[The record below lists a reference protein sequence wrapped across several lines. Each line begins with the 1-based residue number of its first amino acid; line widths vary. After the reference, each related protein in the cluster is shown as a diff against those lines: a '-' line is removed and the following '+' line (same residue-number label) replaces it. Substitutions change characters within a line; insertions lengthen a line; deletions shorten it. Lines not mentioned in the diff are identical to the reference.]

1 MRGMT
6 HTLRSSA
13 SLLAALTLL
22 GAACGPGAAPAAPTT
37 APAAAPT
44 AAPAAKPTTAPA
56 AAPTTAPAAAK
67 PTTAPAAP
75 APTVA
80 ATAAAKPA
88 AAGAGRGAGGQ
99 LKILY
104 WQAPTTL
111 NVHLAQGTKDQDAS
125 RLILE
130 PLAASGPDGKPIAV
144 LAAEVP
150 TLDNGGISK
159 DQKSITWKLK
169 PGVKWSDG
177 TPFTADDV
185 VFTWQYVADPKTAA
199 SDLSIADGV
208 VSVEAKD
215 PTTVVVTFKDPNPYP
230 YQIFVSAQGPIIQKK
245 QFQDFIGEKATDAP
259 GNLAPIGT
267 GPYKVT
273 DFKPGDVVT
282 YTMNENYRDPN
293 KPFFKEVQIK
303 GGGDAT
309 SAARAVFQT
318 GDVDYAWNLQV
329 EAQVLNQLSQGGK
342 GDLVTSPSP
351 NVERL
356 LLNFADPNTDEGGA
370 RAEPD
375 TKHPF
380 LSDINVRKA
389 FAMAVDRKSIG
400 DQLYGPA
407 GQSACNIVTSPPDLV
422 SPNTASMDVCKYDIA
437 AANALLDQAGWTK
450 GSDGIRA
457 KNGVKMHVVYQT
469 TVNPLRQKEQD
480 IVKSGW
486 QQLGVEVELKSVDA
500 SVFFASDAGNPDTA
514 SHFYTDVEMFTN
526 GAASPDMTQYVALW
540 TTDQITQKSNQ
551 WHGNNYHR
559 WSNADYD
566 TIYNQLKTETDP
578 AKRHDLIIKAND
590 LLVGQVVVIPLVA
603 RTQPTDGISKA
614 IQGEIPNPW
623 DSVLWN
629 IADWSKTGG

>member
-1 MRGMT
+1 MRRT
-6 HTLRSSA
+6 AYLVSA
-13 SLLAALTLL
+13 WTLL
-22 GAACGPGAAPAAPTT
+22 LAACGPAAAPGPTSAPAAPATT
-37 APAAAPT
+37 
-44 AAPAAKPTTAPA
+44 APAAKPTTAAA
-56 AAPTTAPAAAK
+56 AAPTTAPAAAG
-67 PTTAPAAP
+67 PTTAPAVP
-75 APTVA
+75 APTIA
-80 ATAAAKPA
+80 PTAAAKPA
-88 AAGAGRGAGGQ
+88 TAGGGRGAGGT

-104 WQAPTTL
+104 WQAPTIL
-111 NVHLAQGTKDQDAS
+111 NTHLAQGTKDQDAS

-150 TLDNGGISK
+150 TLDNGGIAK
-159 DQKSITWKLK
+159 DLKSITWKIK
-169 PGVKWSDG
+169 PGIKWSDG

-199 SDLSIADGV
+199 STTQIVDGV

-215 PTTVVVTFKDPNPYP
+215 PLTVVVTFKDPNPYP

-245 QFQDFIGEKATDAP
+245 QFQDFIGDKAKDAP

-282 YTMNENYRDPN
+282 YAINDNYRDPN

-342 GDLVTSPSP
+342 ATLVTAASP
-351 NVERL
+351 NIERL
-356 LLNFADPNTDEGGA
+356 LLNFADPNIDEGGA

-380 LSDINVRKA
+380 FSDINVRKA

-407 GQSACNIVTSPPDLV
+407 GQAACNMITSPADLV

-437 AANALLDQAGWTK
+437 AANQLLDQAGWTK

-457 KNGVKMHVVYQT
+457 KNGVRMHVVYQT

-480 IVKSGW
+480 IVKQGW
-486 QQLGVEVELKSVDA
+486 TQLGVEVELKSVDA
-500 SVFFASDAGNPDTA
+500 AVFFSSDAGNPDTA

-526 GAASPDMTQYVALW
+526 GAATPDMTQYVALW
-540 TTDQITQKSNQ
+540 STDQIASKANQ
-551 WHGNNYHR
+551 WHGSNYHR

-566 TIYNQLKTETDP
+566 AIYNQLKVETDP
-578 AKRHDLIIKAND
+578 AKRKDLIIKAND
-590 LLVGQVVVIPLVA
+590 LLVSQVVVIPLVA

-629 IADWSKTGG
+629 IGDWTKTGG

>member
-1 MRGMT
+1 
-6 HTLRSSA
+6 
-13 SLLAALTLL
+13 LL
-22 GAACGPGAAPAAPTT
+22 AACGPAAAPSPTAAPAAQATT
-37 APAAAPT
+37 
-44 AAPAAKPTTAPA
+44 APAAKPTTAPA
-56 AAPTTAPAAAK
+56 AAATTAPAAAK

-80 ATAAAKPA
+80 ATTAAKP

-130 PLAASGPDGKPIAV
+130 PLAASGPDGKPVAL
-144 LAAEVP
+144 LAAEIP
-150 TLDNGGISK
+150 TLDNGGIAK

-169 PGVKWSDG
+169 PGIKWSDG

-199 SDLSIADGV
+199 STTQIVDGV
-208 VSVEAKD
+208 VNVEAKD
-215 PTTVVVTFKDPNPYP
+215 PQTVVVTFKDPNPYP
-230 YQIFVSAQGPIIQKK
+230 YQIFVSANGPIIQKK
-245 QFQDFIGEKATDAP
+245 QFQDYIGEKSKDAP

-282 YTMNENYRDPN
+282 YVMNENYRDAN
-293 KPFFKEVQIK
+293 KPFFKEVQFK

-342 GDLVTSPSP
+342 ATLMTAAGPSL
-351 NVERL
+351 ERIL
-356 LLNFADPNTDEGGA
+356 INFADPNTDQGGA

-380 LSDINVRKA
+380 FSDINVRKA

-400 DQLYGPA
+400 ENLYGPA
-407 GQSACNIVTSPPDLV
+407 GQATCNVMNSPPDLI
-422 SPNTASMDVCKYDIA
+422 SPNTAGMDVCKFDIA
-437 AANALLDQAGWTK
+437 GANALLDQAGWTK

-500 SVFFASDAGNPDTA
+500 SVFFSSDAGNPDTA
-514 SHFYTDVEMFTN
+514 AHFYTDVEMFTN
-526 GAASPDMTQYVALW
+526 GAASPDMTQYIALW
-540 TTDQITQKSNQ
+540 ATEQITSKANQ

-559 WSNADYD
+559 WSNSDYD
-566 TIYNQLKTETDP
+566 AIYNQLKTETDP
-578 AKRHDLIIKAND
+578 AKRRDLIIKAND

-614 IQGEIPNPW
+614 IQGDIPNPW

-629 IADWSKTGG
+629 IADWTKTGG

>member
-1 MRGMT
+1 
-6 HTLRSSA
+6 
-13 SLLAALTLL
+13 
-22 GAACGPGAAPAAPTT
+22 
-37 APAAAPT
+37 
-44 AAPAAKPTTAPA
+44 
-56 AAPTTAPAAAK
+56 
-67 PTTAPAAP
+67 
-75 APTVA
+75 
-80 ATAAAKPA
+80 
-88 AAGAGRGAGGQ
+88 
-99 LKILY
+99 
-104 WQAPTTL
+104 
-111 NVHLAQGTKDQDAS
+111 VHLAQGTKDQDAS

-130 PLAASGPDGKPIAV
+130 PLAASGPDGKPIPV
-144 LAAEVP
+144 LAAEIP
-150 TLDNGGISK
+150 TIDNGGISK

-169 PGVKWSDG
+169 PGIKWSDG

-199 SDLSIADGV
+199 STTQIVDGV
-208 VSVEAKD
+208 TNVEAKD
-215 PTTVVVTFKDPNPYP
+215 PQTVVVTFKDPNPYP
-230 YQIFVSAQGPIIQKK
+230 YQIFTSTNGPIIQKK
-245 QFQDFIGEKATDAP
+245 QFQDYIGDKSKDAP

-282 YTMNENYRDPN
+282 YAVNENYRDPN
-293 KPFFKEVQIK
+293 KPFFKEVQFK

-342 GDLVTSPSP
+342 ATLVTAPGPSL
-351 NVERL
+351 ERIL
-356 LLNFADPNTDEGGA
+356 INFADPNTDSGGA
-370 RAEPD
+370 RSEPD

-380 LSDINVRKA
+380 FSDLNVRKA

-407 GQSACNIVTSPPDLV
+407 GQSTCNVMNSPADLV
-422 SPNTASMDVCKYDIA
+422 SPNTAAMDVCKFDIA
-437 AANALLDQAGWTK
+437 GANALLDQAGWTK

-457 KNGVKMHVVYQT
+457 KNGVKMHVLYQT

-480 IVKSGW
+480 IVKNGW

-500 SVFFASDAGNPDTA
+500 SVFFSSDAGNPDTA
-514 SHFYTDVEMFTN
+514 AHFYTDVEMFTN
-526 GAASPDMTQYVALW
+526 GASSPDMTQYIALW
-540 TTDQITQKSNQ
+540 ASDQIASKANQ

-559 WSNADYD
+559 WSNPDYD
-566 TIYNQLKTETDP
+566 AIYNQLKTETDA
-578 AKRHDLIIKAND
+578 AKRRDLIIKAND

-629 IADWSKTGG
+629 IADWTKTGG